1 MEKELH
7 NVYAKKLVAND
18 FPILNNENVSAQI
31 KCEKKGV
38 QVFTL

>member
-18 FPILNNENVSAQI
+18 VQILNNENV
-31 KCEKKGV
+31 KCTNKV
-38 QVFTL
+38 